1 MKKSYINNMVL
12 NNERRN
18 TTYQAVL
25 IDLYLCGA
33 LPKEVVE
40 GLTGTELIENIKLPE
55 HVEKFITEQSEQN
68 ADTPVD
74 PANPDTPVDPDPE
87 QVVNVIT
94 DDDDVPEVQEVTDL
108 NDPELEE

>member
-55 HVEKFITEQSEQN
+55 HVEKFIIEQSEQN
-68 ADTPVD
+68 ADTPID
-74 PANPDTPVDPDPE
+74 PANPDTPVEPDPA
-87 QVVNVIT
+87 QVGNAIT
-94 DDDDVPEVQEVTDL
+94 DDDVPEEQEDTDL
-108 NDPELEE
+108 NDPELED